1 VISLSPEPQRRGVEL
16 KLDAYRAM
24 REDLLA
30 RLRRRFPPRG
40 APVVG

>member
-1 VISLSPEPQRRGVEL
+1 MLDPSLTEGSRETRLE
-16 KLDAYRAM
+16 AYRTM
-24 REDLLA
+24 RDDLLA